1 MAKTFDLKDDSVV
14 VVIGSGAGGG
24 TLSNELAQRGI
35 NVVCL
40 EAGAGRAPPQRP
52 RQKGQLSPPQAGRQA
67 ELPRRAWSGGGA
79 LGVGD
84 PGGGGEGYWGGAAA
98 RS

>member
-24 TLSNELAQRGI
+24 TLSNELVQRGI

-40 EAGAGRAPPQRP
+40 EAGPRLGLTDHQRQ
-52 RQKGQLSPPQAGRQA
+52 RHH
-67 ELPRRAWSGGGA
+67 
-79 LGVGD
+79 
-84 PGGGGEGYWGGAAA
+84 
-98 RS
+98 